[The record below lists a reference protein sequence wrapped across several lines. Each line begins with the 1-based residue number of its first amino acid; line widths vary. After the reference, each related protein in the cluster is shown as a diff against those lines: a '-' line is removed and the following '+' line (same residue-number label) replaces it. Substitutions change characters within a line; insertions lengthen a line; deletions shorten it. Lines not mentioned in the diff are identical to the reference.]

1 MTVKSNRENKTGVP
15 EIPEERGPL
24 LERTGAG
31 LSFTPDSQPPTTMEK
46 QGLERTPVTPEKGE
60 SFSSVSS
67 SVSLQSIISDAEE
80 EKSKD
85 FTKEIPVLFKRGKTQ
100 HAKSPSQKEVR
111 WSSSQ
116 FEQPLLQASKEIP
129 VKSSEIAHSYGQSTY
144 QKGEICLIKYSDT
157 VLTDIERKTKKYFRF
172 L

>member
-1 MTVKSNRENKTGVP
+1 MVP

-24 LERTGAG
+24 LERIGAE
-31 LSFTPDSQPPTTMEK
+31 LSFTPDSQLPTTMEK

-85 FTKEIPVLFKRGKTQ
+85 FTKEIPVSFKRGKTQ

-111 WSSSQ
+111 WSSQ

-157 VLTDIERKTKKYFRF
+157 VLTNIE
-172 L
+172 